1 MGLLAEIGYQPD
13 WWTVMQTGFMRHA
26 LAAGLLVAVASGIVG
41 YFVVIR
47 RDTFAAHALAHIGF
61 PGATGA
67 ALVGVPVTVGL
78 LVFCVTG
85 GIVIGALGRRADR
98 RDVATGTVLA
108 LAMALGLL
116 FNSMATRRTGGLTA
130 ALFGNLLAISTSQ
143 LVVFAALT
151 GAVIATL
158 AVIARPLLLASVDP
172 KVAEAKGVPVG
183 TLGMVFLVLL
193 ATTVVMAVQVVGTLL
208 LFALVVTPA
217 AAALTWTARPAAVV
231 AGAVGAGATCVTAG
245 LTLAVMFNLPPS
257 FPIVALAFVTWL
269 AAITTT
275 RTARSRHHATAAV
288 DAHHV
293 DPTDVT
299 A

>member
-1 MGLLAEIGYQPD
+1 MALLADIGYQSD

-26 LAAGLLVAVASGIVG
+26 LAAGLLVAAASGVIG

-67 ALVGVPVTVGL
+67 ALLGIPVTIGL
-78 LVFCVTG
+78 LAFCIG
-85 GIVIGALGRRADR
+85 GGLVIGALGKRADR
-98 RDVATGTVLA
+98 RDIATGSVLA

-130 ALFGNLLAISTSQ
+130 ALFGNLLAISTEQ
-143 LVVFAALT
+143 LGVFTVLTLVVLA
-151 GAVIATL
+151 GI
-158 AVIARPLLLASVDP
+158 AVIARPLLLASIDP
-172 KVAEAKGVPVG
+172 KVAEAKGVAVR
-183 TLGMVFLVLL
+183 TLGIVFMVLL

-217 AAALTWTARPAAVV
+217 AAALTWTPRPAAVIT
-231 AGAVGAGATCVTAG
+231 GAVAIGAGCVVGG
-245 LTLAVMFNLPPS
+245 LVVAVMFNLPPS
-257 FPIVALAFVTWL
+257 VPVVAFAVLTWMAALA
-269 AAITTT
+269 
-275 RTARSRHHATAAV
+275 TARSRPTRRPV
-288 DAHHV
+288 PLDAHHPE
-293 DPTDVT
+293 PTDVI